1 MERPQDRGG
10 HSLYCSLVYINPLGE
25 ICSVHRKLQ
34 PTYDERLTWSPGD
47 GNGLQVHRRS
57 FLLADLTA
65 GKTGCHLPALR
76 CMA

>member
-10 HSLYCSLVYINPLGE
+10 HSLYCSLVYINQLGE

-47 GNGLQVHRRS
+47 GNGLRFIRS
-57 FLLADLTA
+57 KASPSGD
-65 GKTGCHLPALR
+65 
-76 CMA
+76 